1 MNLISVERVSE
12 KTLLSRS
19 SIYAYAAAG
28 KFPASVRL
36 GRCKLGWI
44 ESEVDAWLQ
53 ERVKN
58 HRRVVQLEEVA
69 A

>member
-1 MNLISVERVSE
+1 MRIISVNEVSK
-12 KTLLSRS
+12 KTTLARS

-36 GRCKLGWI
+36 GAGKVGWV
-44 ESEVDAWLQ
+44 ESEVDDWLQ

-58 HRRVVQLEEVA
+58 HRTQQSKEVSV
-69 A
+69 